1 MERHIDPDYPHRLEL
16 PPMDRGYN
24 DGRTLRLDLLE
35 RISLLYKE
43 IADG

>member
-1 MERHIDPDYPHRLEL
+1 
-16 PPMDRGYN
+16 MDHGY
-24 DGRTLRLDLLE
+24 DDRRTLRLDLLE